1 MDERTSKLETGL
13 LNAAMLALSQ
23 QLVAVQLGG
32 TALTTAWL
40 TAYGPKKRGKAEKG
54 GGEGLQQ
61 LTAHKEEVTPPK
73 STAKPNTTI
82 SNQAP

>member
-13 LNAAMLALSQ
+13 PNAAMLALSQ

-40 TAYGPKKRGKAEKG
+40 TAYGPEKRGKAEKG

-73 STAKPNTTI
+73 STAKPNTKI

>member
-13 LNAAMLALSQ
+13 PNAAIASSIP
-23 QLVAVQLGG
+23 AAGRRAARR
-32 TALTTAWL
+32 TALATAWL
-40 TAYGPKKRGKAEKG
+40 TAYGPEKRGKAEKG

>member
-1 MDERTSKLETGL
+1 
-13 LNAAMLALSQ
+13 MLALSQ

-32 TALTTAWL
+32 TALATAWL
-40 TAYGPKKRGKAEKG
+40 TAYGPEKRGKAEKG